1 MRMNGPRFLY
11 WRHLST
17 VFCKAN
23 DSPTVPTDKVKAI
36 IKAQGEILVPATA
49 AAGMQGLNLSFPW
62 KVTQISFDFF
72 FFFFLPPVGRR
83 RSAQMWFY
91 ELLNSNVMNMNEI
104 IQKCL
109 WNFLH
114 SKSAITATENTDH
127 DSPSS
132 PSSSSSAVSAV
143 SAHVGGPH
151 RRRVVIPDER
161 QHYYQRLH
169 WSHTQGLE
177 RRDRRMYPHPLRA
190 YLNSALHAP
199 TWEKV
204 WADPTV
210 RRQ

>member
-36 IKAQGEILVPATA
+36 IKAQGEILVPAT
-49 AAGMQGLNLSFPW
+49 QQQVCRDWTCLSHERSHKFHL
-62 KVTQISFDFF
+62 TF

-104 IQKCL
+104 ILKCL

-132 PSSSSSAVSAV
+132 SSPSSSAVSAV

-210 RRQ
+210 RRH